1 MGAHKERG
9 KRDDPSGA
17 SRQLPFRRGAYMEQ
31 YMDRKGNRE
40 LVPLARNL
48 RKEMTREERKL
59 WYQFLRL
66 YPVRFYRQ
74 KVLGRYIADFYCAK
88 AKLVIELDGS
98 QHYEEKGQE
107 KDALRTR
114 YLEGYDL
121 KVLRIANNQV
131 TENFEGV
138 CSYIDRIVKQRIGD
152 EV

>member
-1 MGAHKERG
+1 
-9 KRDDPSGA
+9 
-17 SRQLPFRRGAYMEQ
+17 MEQ

-48 RKEMTREERKL
+48 RREMTREERKL

-88 AKLVIELDGS
+88 AKLVIEFDGS
-98 QHYEEKGQE
+98 QHYEEEGQE
-107 KDALRTR
+107 KEALRTR